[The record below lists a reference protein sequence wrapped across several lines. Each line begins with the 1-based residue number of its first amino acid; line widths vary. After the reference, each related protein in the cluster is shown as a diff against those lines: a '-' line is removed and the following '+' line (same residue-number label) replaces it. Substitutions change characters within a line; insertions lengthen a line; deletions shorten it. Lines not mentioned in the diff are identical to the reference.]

1 MDFEKR
7 GAELAERIAAAQRRR
22 RRGKV
27 YPPELRRDIES
38 YLRDRLG
45 DGGSPYSVARELGI
59 SQTTLTRWKLQ
70 GRRDP
75 GLPHLRPVSVLPA
88 PPTFAGALS
97 VHGPHGLRVEGL
109 DLDAVAELI
118 RRLG

>member
-7 GAELAERIAAAQRRR
+7 KLELAERIAAAQRRR

-27 YPPELRRDIES
+27 YPPELRRDVES

-45 DGGSPYSVARELGI
+45 AGGSPYAVARELGV
-59 SQTTLTRWKLQ
+59 SQTTLTRWRLEA
-70 GRRDP
+70 RRDP
-75 GLPHLRPVSVLPA
+75 GLPHLRPVSVLPT
-88 PPTFAGALS
+88 PPTFSGAIS
-97 VHGPHGLRVEGL
+97 VQGPRGLRIEGL
-109 DLDAVAELI
+109 DLGAVAELI